1 MIRTRTGPP
10 ASIYVAGL
18 FAMGYTDFYIFL
30 IPLYGLSLGM
40 SAGEIGM
47 LVGGRSLLA
56 VFLSIHVGVLM
67 DRFGTR
73 RVTLLFV
80 WTAMALAPIFP
91 LVPWFWP
98 LLLLQ
103 LVNGGALSFA
113 WSGSQTL
120 IAQLTDGEAEY
131 IGRFSFFARIGT
143 TMTPMLAGIAWD
155 FGGAWPSYMLG
166 FAWGVVLTLA
176 LLRAPEAEIAPR
188 DGAGRRAAWF
198 RARDLFPRFP
208 DYVRCFA
215 LMAIPAVATTM
226 AIMFLRTAT
235 NGVQSSLYVVYLNG
249 MGLTGTS
256 IGILFAA
263 IEVASGLG
271 SLFAGRA
278 MLLGDP
284 QRTMLTGTVSSILL
298 ISVTPFIGAV
308 FALLLAAQALR
319 GWLQGVVQPVMFSVQ
334 AKAVGRYRQGSVV
347 GLRQTMNRLAA
358 IVIPPAM
365 GGIADQWGAGASF
378 LILGSLLLA
387 LSAPVALITRRAT
400 RLAAAGPL
408 PPSQTA
414 QTEAR

>member
-1 MIRTRTGPP
+1 MIPAAPHPP
-10 ASIYVAGL
+10 ASVYLAGP
-18 FAMGYTDFYIFL
+18 FAMGYTELYTFL
-30 IPLYGLSLGM
+30 IPLYALSVGM

-73 RVTLLFV
+73 RVTLFFV

-103 LVNGGALSFA
+103 IVNGAALQFA

-120 IAQLTDGEAEY
+120 IAQLAEGEAEY
-131 IGRFSFFARIGT
+131 IGRFSFFARFGT
-143 TMTPMLAGIAWD
+143 TLAPMIAGAAWD
-155 FGGAWPSYMLG
+155 CGGVWPAYLPG
-166 FAWGVVLTLA
+166 VAWGAVLTIA
-176 LLRAPEAEIAPR
+176 LLRAPEAEVP
-188 DGAGRRAAWF
+188 GAEGRASHQRTSF
-198 RARDLFPRFP
+198 RARDAIPRLP

-226 AIMFLRTAT
+226 AIIFLRTAT
-235 NGVQSSLYVVYLNG
+235 NGVQSSLYIVYLKG
-249 MGLTGTS
+249 VGLTGTS

-263 IEVASGLG
+263 IEIASGFG

-278 MLLGDP
+278 MRLGDP
-284 QRTMLTGTVSSILL
+284 QRTMLSGTVLSIVL
-298 ISVTPFIGAV
+298 ICVTPFLGGI
-308 FALLLAAQALR
+308 FLLLLLAQAAR

-358 IVIPPAM
+358 IVIPPTM
-365 GGIADQWGAGASF
+365 GAIADRWGAGESF
-378 LILGSLLLA
+378 VILGSLLLL
-387 LSAPVALITRRAT
+387 LSAPVALITRRAARQEAEPT
-400 RLAAAGPL
+400 LAD
-408 PPSQTA
+408 
-414 QTEAR
+414 